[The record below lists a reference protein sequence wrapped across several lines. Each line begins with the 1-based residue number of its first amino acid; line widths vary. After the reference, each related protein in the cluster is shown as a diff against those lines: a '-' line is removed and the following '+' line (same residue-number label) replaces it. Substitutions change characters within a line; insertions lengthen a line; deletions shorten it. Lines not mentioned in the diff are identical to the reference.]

1 MLFLSLIRPR
11 TAQLLTSKCSE
22 MFFQLSSP
30 LFPLHPPPTDPSDTR
45 RPVKDREGEEMEVS
59 EPESSLAS
67 EKCAKDEK
75 HSIISAIFILSH
87 FQTLENLFF

>member
-1 MLFLSLIRPR
+1 MLFLSLTRPR

-30 LFPLHPPPTDPSDTR
+30 LFPLHSTPTDPSDTR
-45 RPVKDREGEEMEVS
+45 CPVKDREEEMEVS

-67 EKCAKDEK
+67 EECAKDEK
-75 HSIISAIFILSH
+75 HSIISAIFILLH